1 MADQQDS
8 SSRSTPTIEI
18 VPDTGWLGGF
28 GESKYFGKPG
38 SYDPASLGIDI
49 FREIGKIQT
58 GYAGSN
64 PTNQSAVTDA
74 IQWMRMYISSTQKM
88 YAYSVGGKLHEI
100 DVSSDT
106 VTNNGTFPRTVSSSR
121 GQGLEVFN
129 GKLLYASN
137 GQVNSY
143 DFASTFTEP
152 ISGHTGLATSVNGN
166 NVLTPLKTFELTGRC
181 YIGNGNKIYSTDGT
195 TMATSANYTLTFPT
209 GTVVEDIQP
218 IGEYLYIAIDQG
230 RGSSAYRGKAK
241 LVIWDGITPN
251 VPNAVYD
258 FPENT
263 FTRIQG
269 NGNEIYGFGG
279 RTLLRWLG
287 NNYLGG
293 NEWQRLYDYNGEV
306 LADMVDAYKGFLWF
320 QDNASVLGFGSPRS
334 LSIPKGLYSPL
345 TGVGD
350 SGAIKWVSN
359 SKIYVAQNSSPY
371 LKYFSSG
378 NATGATWKSKV
389 FTLPSTMRIAQ
400 VQVLTD
406 TLASG
411 DDMDVTIYDENNV
424 STVMVDSAGNQG
436 LKFATD
442 GAVNT
447 KSWFPLKDIFY
458 SIQVG
463 LTFNGGAVK
472 PKKIYLWLENR
483 DSYLTD

>member
-1 MADQQDS
+1 M
-8 SSRSTPTIEI
+8 PTIEI
-18 VPDTGWLGGF
+18 IPETGWLGGF
-28 GESKYFGKPG
+28 GESKYFGKAG

-58 GYAGSN
+58 GYAASN
-64 PTNQSAVTDA
+64 PTNQSTVTDA
-74 IQWMRMYISSTQKM
+74 MLWLKPYITSTQKL
-88 YAYSVGGKLHEI
+88 YGYSAGGKLYEV
-100 DVSSDT
+100 DVSTDT
-106 VTNNGTFPRTVSSSR
+106 VRNDGTFPRTVSNSR
-121 GQGLEVFN
+121 GQGMEIFN

-137 GQVNSY
+137 GQVNSW

-166 NVLTPLKTFELTGRC
+166 NVLTPMKLFELTGRV
-181 YIGNGNKIYSTDGT
+181 YIASGNHVYSTDGT
-195 TMATSANYTLTFPT
+195 TMATSANYTLTFPA

-218 IGEYLYIAIDQG
+218 IGEYLYIAVDQG

-241 LVIWDGITPN
+241 LIIWDGITPN

-287 NNYLGG
+287 NTDTGG

-306 LADMVDAYKGFLWF
+306 LADMVDSYKGFVWF
-320 QDNASVLGFGSPRS
+320 QDNASIFGFGSPRS
-334 LSIPKGLYSPL
+334 LSIPKGLYSPFS
-345 TGVGD
+345 GIGD
-350 SGAIKWVSN
+350 SGSMKWVSN
-359 SKIYVAQNSSPY
+359 SKLYVARNSTPY
-371 LKYFSSG
+371 LTYLTSG
-378 NATGATWKSKV
+378 NAIGLSWKSKV
-389 FTLPSTMRIAQ
+389 YTFPSTMRISQ

-411 DDMDVTIYDENNV
+411 DDMDMTLYDENNV
-424 STVMVDSAGNQG
+424 ATVLVDSAGNQG
-436 LKFATD
+436 MKFSTD

-447 KSWFPLKDIFY
+447 KSWLPTKDIFY
-458 SIQVG
+458 SVQIG
-463 LTFNGGAVK
+463 FTFNGGAVK